1 MCGVKAKL
9 LPPQPFFVTG
19 SYSSRS
25 RQNGSMSLPRRR
37 EGAKQKFRTGRGKL
51 GDATRKVVVERVL
64 VRNALSGIWHH
75 VRLLPGVAPLLVH
88 SSAHLLEVRA
98 CRGWQRVLRD
108 HGRRTECHAM
118 DDPCISIF
126 TTVDGAEVNCDSPE
140 DWERAGKSMEASGS
154 NSPNPPMHRLLT
166 APNQKDSF
174 CE

>member
-75 VRLLPGVAPLLVH
+75 VRLLPGVAPL
-88 SSAHLLEVRA
+88 
-98 CRGWQRVLRD
+98 RVLRD

>member
-1 MCGVKAKL
+1 M
-9 LPPQPFFVTG
+9 
-19 SYSSRS
+19 
-25 RQNGSMSLPRRR
+25 
-37 EGAKQKFRTGRGKL
+37 
-51 GDATRKVVVERVL
+51 L

-75 VRLLPGVAPLLVH
+75 VRLLPGVAPL
-88 SSAHLLEVRA
+88 
-98 CRGWQRVLRD
+98 RVLRD